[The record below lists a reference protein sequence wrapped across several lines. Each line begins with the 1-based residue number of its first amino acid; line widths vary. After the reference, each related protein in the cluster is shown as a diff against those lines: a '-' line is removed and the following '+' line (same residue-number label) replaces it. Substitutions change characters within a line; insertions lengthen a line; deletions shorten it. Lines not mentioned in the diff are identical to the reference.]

1 MGKLSV
7 TLQTD
12 AIGINAV
19 DSTQTA
25 ILNVKDITI
34 ATTPAKDMISTD
46 PNNDLKLGSDN
57 KLLVDNSDIKQ
68 QIANKADSA
77 DLALI
82 NESLSQKA
90 SQSDLGKVQTLAQV
104 NNLNI
109 SLKADQVDLDVTNT
123 QVAEHTQSLL
133 TKADKSALEQLMQLV
148 GTKADQNYVINE
160 IARITGNAPAALD
173 TLSEIAVQLGKDES
187 QLQTLLDAVG
197 NRLRFDAPQSLN
209 SAQQQTARDNINA
222 EQKGVAKGLVDAIT
236 PSSIG
241 AATAAQGT
249 KADTAIQSGDLA
261 PVALTGLF
269 SSLGGINKLF
279 DVVYNAYSIGS
290 NIAIKSTDTLGQMLG
305 KLQAQVSANA
315 SDIVNKVDKTSVID
329 VAHGGTGATS
339 ATTARTNL
347 GLGLVDFLFPRIG
360 DRYYYPN
367 TRYNVMFYKPAAS
380 VTALTGVPRKWV
392 FYYPFIAFEDATIN
406 SLELNI
412 TTAQTGGYCLLGIY
426 SANNLNYPSQQLF
439 ASGNLDCSTTGIK
452 SAPCNVPIK
461 RGTMYFLA
469 YVGCGTDTYINFTGW
484 SLNHVPTIAGSE
496 NAVSNGYMYL
506 MDWVNQES
514 LPTTANVTKP
524 NGARGWNMPN
534 ICFTVI

>member
-12 AIGINAV
+12 TIGVNAV

-173 TLSEIAVQLGKDES
+173 TLSEIAAQLGKDES

-236 PSSIG
+236 PNSIG
-241 AATAAQGT
+241 AATAAQGK

-279 DVVYNAYSIGS
+279 DVVYSAYSIGS
-290 NIAIKSTDTLGQMLG
+290 NLAIKSTDTLGQMLG

-315 SDIVNKVDKTSVID
+315 TAVSDNAMRIADNKALLPQKIGAAQKWYQSGLR
-329 VAHGGTGATS
+329 HGADYPYPYTGSTGA
-339 ATTARTNL
+339 AVN
-347 GLGLVDFLFPRIG
+347 GGQYFVPF
-360 DRYYYPN
+360 
-367 TRYNVMFYKPAAS
+367 
-380 VTALTGVPRKWV
+380 TAL
-392 FYYPFIAFEDATIN
+392 EDATITG
-406 SLELNI
+406 LEI
-412 TTAQTGGYCLLGIY
+412 QCTTAQSSGTVSLGIY
-426 SANNLNYPSQQLF
+426 ASDSNNDVASPLFTSNPIDCSATGAKNAPCSVQITKGKVYWLSSLSIGSLSFYRNAPDSLF
-439 ASGNLDCSTTGIK
+439 AIKGATAAAQSAIIGYYTTGNTNMAQ
-452 SAPCNVPIK
+452 SAPTSKIDVSTYVPRVMFIV
-461 RGTMYFLA
+461 A
-469 YVGCGTDTYINFTGW
+469 
-484 SLNHVPTIAGSE
+484 
-496 NAVSNGYMYL
+496 
-506 MDWVNQES
+506 
-514 LPTTANVTKP
+514 
-524 NGARGWNMPN
+524 
-534 ICFTVI
+534 